1 MTHDEYERRKR
12 RLDEDLRVGIELL
25 ETAHRHQV
33 RALQLVLV
41 ASGAEAMETLPAMTA
56 AAPLLLLSASAL
68 PALPTPPGDSPQPG
82 RRIPWALF
90 TDVVDAL
97 AAVPEVF
104 DRNDVCRVL
113 GYEPDRGSLYRT
125 FQQLKQDGVLTLEQ
139 RGTGKWP
146 TRYRKTATGDAT
158 AGE

>member
-41 ASGAEAMETLPAMTA
+41 ASGVEAMETLPAMRA
-56 AAPLLLLSASAL
+56 VAPLLLSASAL
-68 PALPTPPGDSPQPG
+68 PVSPTQPADSPQPA
-82 RRIPWALF
+82 RRGPWALF
-90 TDVVDAL
+90 NDVVDAL

-104 DRNDVCRVL
+104 DRNDICRVL

-125 FQQLKQDGVLTLEQ
+125 FQELKREGVLAQEQ

-146 TRYRKTATGDAT
+146 ARYRKTALTDAP
-158 AGE
+158 AAE

>member
-41 ASGAEAMETLPAMTA
+41 ASGVETMETLPAMTA
-56 AAPLLLLSASAL
+56 AAPLLLSASAL
-68 PALPTPPGDSPQPG
+68 PAPPKQDSSQPG
-82 RRIPWALF
+82 RRVPWALF
-90 TDVVDAL
+90 SDVVDAL

-125 FQQLKQDGVLTLEQ
+125 FQQLKQDGVLALEQ

-146 TRYRKTATGDAT
+146 TRYRKTEPGDAP